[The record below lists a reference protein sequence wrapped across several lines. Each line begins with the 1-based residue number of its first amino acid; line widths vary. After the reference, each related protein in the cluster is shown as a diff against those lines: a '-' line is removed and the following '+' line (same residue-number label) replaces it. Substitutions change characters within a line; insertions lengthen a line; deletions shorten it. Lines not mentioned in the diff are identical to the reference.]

1 VALEDVYILNTRI
14 KGPAQLAV
22 FLAQLAKR
30 KDNPVTEAVV
40 IWIDSE
46 NKPGIAF
53 SELTN
58 SDLLQ
63 LEKYLHLVN
72 EDIYRETW
80 ENELIQIWNYDGE

>member
-1 VALEDVYILNTRI
+1 MALEDVYILETKI

-30 KDNPVTEAVV
+30 KKNPVTEACLV
-40 IWIDSE
+40 WIDSE

-53 SELTN
+53 TELTN

-63 LEKYLHLVN
+63 LEKYLHFVN
-72 EDIYRETW
+72 EDIYREAW
-80 ENELIQIWNYDGE
+80 HNELIQIWDYEEE